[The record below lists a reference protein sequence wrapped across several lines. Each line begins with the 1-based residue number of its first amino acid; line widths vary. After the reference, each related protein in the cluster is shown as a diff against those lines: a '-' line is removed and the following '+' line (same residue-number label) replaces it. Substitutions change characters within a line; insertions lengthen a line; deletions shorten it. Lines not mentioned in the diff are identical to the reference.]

1 MDQGRGTRFARAWS
15 TQRSTQHSVPKR
27 GVTLY
32 TASSAK
38 AAEIRVTKPLRD
50 APRRPV
56 MRSGRPY
63 KHGVGGSSP
72 SPPISTYGAVGEPA
86 WFGGRVRQGGHR
98 RALRAA
104 ECPKP
109 PSLPQRRGS
118 SRLTGSRGSMTLG
131 AGRHGEGQR
140 AVRCL
145 RPEGMVRIGRRAHRD
160 STDEAPCARR
170 ACRVL
175 FASAA
180 GGHANECATP
190 Y

>member
-1 MDQGRGTRFARAWS
+1 MRN
-15 TQRSTQHSVPKR
+15 
-27 GVTLY
+27 
-32 TASSAK
+32 
-38 AAEIRVTKPLRD
+38 

-63 KHGVGGSSP
+63 KQGSAVRARHR
-72 SPPISTYGAVGEPA
+72 PISFDLRSSARTRIAS
-86 WFGGRVRQGGHR
+86 WVRCARGGHR
-98 RALRAA
+98 RARRAPSVPPWDGGAGATSSA

-109 PSLPQRRGS
+109 PPLPQRRGS